1 MRYVTDSKHFLAE
14 HNSAVVVLNMTSI
27 RTRVLLA
34 LYIQAFHC
42 ASEEGGGKMQRDQPA
57 LMVAMQAMVEGFH
70 PHGELLPQVPN
81 DSVREVIEHYN
92 LDFIH
97 DVDFNSSLVCR
108 PKTGNSVCS
117 MDSSCLIAHRTRTM
131 FDAKAAKEAS

>member
-1 MRYVTDSKHFLAE
+1 
-14 HNSAVVVLNMTSI
+14 
-27 RTRVLLA
+27 
-34 LYIQAFHC
+34 
-42 ASEEGGGKMQRDQPA
+42 MQRDQPA

-97 DVDFNSSLVCR
+97 HVDFNSSLVCR

-117 MDSSCLIAHRTRTM
+117 MDSSCLIAHKARTV
-131 FDAKAAKEAS
+131 FDAKAAKLLKKQASPAEN